1 MIFWLAG
8 MIGGG
13 VGAVLGATRRW
24 RLAGLAVMVV
34 IVLTVAAM
42 AALAGLLPGPGAM
55 IWPVIV
61 LTGLAALAGVLAGL
75 VLGWAGGMVW
85 RARRGRANPDA

>member
-8 MIGGG
+8 VIGGG
-13 VGAVLGATRRW
+13 VGGILGAARRW
-24 RLAGLAVMVV
+24 RLAGLALLAV
-34 IVLTVAAM
+34 IALTAAAM

-61 LTGLAALAGVLAGL
+61 LTGLAALAGLLAGL
-75 VLGWAGGMVW
+75 LTGWGIGALW
-85 RARRGRANPDA
+85 RGRRDRAKPPT